1 MWCTTREWVLMSMSC
16 WGGSSHVC
24 GWVLHACV
32 TACCCAHEHGGRL
45 GGWSRLCRTRVV
57 VRVVWLSRAGR
68 PAVVALHEGEGCLLV
83 LVLVVVLLLLLPL
96 PRKHNLSL
104 LPVEVLILGV
114 LPCALRLRSCCPCG
128 GRGLHG
134 SLTLLFLNL
143 LLKRAQ
149 LLGCTLFPL
158 QLLLIL
164 LLQGA
169 GGRGRASWRW
179 GHSCCP
185 IPFARGLIFGSSSSF
200 APCSLFIC

>member
-1 MWCTTREWVLMSMSC
+1 MEFTCSFGADIGMDLLE
-16 WGGSSHVC
+16 
-24 GWVLHACV
+24 
-32 TACCCAHEHGGRL
+32 
-45 GGWSRLCRTRVV
+45 
-57 VRVVWLSRAGR
+57 
-68 PAVVALHEGEGCLLV
+68 VALGSTEVPALSAPPLNWLNFFERAKLRSRFCCRCCKRLLV
-83 LVLVVVLLLLLPL
+83 EAKADEGKAAPWSEPGPLSSLLLLLLLLPL